1 MKTKERGNH
10 WYNNKR
16 KKPKP
21 LHPFDDDDP
30 PKYPCEAHNNS
41 NICQGICPVYDITR
55 KQDDD
60 TTTRLAKKE
69 AVWFTIFLLVNI
81 IVNVS
86 LIVIFI
92 YGQYHHELPDTIEGD
107 NNNKTI
113 NTAFLKKF
121 ELVSLPAYFLFTLLY
136 FVKFFH
142 IF

>member
-1 MKTKERGNH
+1 MKTTERGNA

-21 LHPFDDDDP
+21 LHSFDDDP
-30 PKYPCEAHNNS
+30 PEYPCEAHNNI
-41 NICQGICPVYDITR
+41 NICQDICPVYDITR

-60 TTTRLAKKE
+60 TTTWLAKKGV
-69 AVWFTIFLLVNI
+69 VWFTIFLLGNI
-81 IVNVS
+81 IVNVA

-92 YGQYHHELPDTIEGD
+92 DGQYHHELPDTVEGD
-107 NNNKTI
+107 NNNKTV

-121 ELVSLPAYFLFTLLY
+121 ELFSVAAYFLFILLY
-136 FVKFFH
+136 FFKLFH